1 MIDRYNV
8 EAISQIWKDESKFS
22 YYLKTELALL
32 ESLEQHFIIPKNI
45 VNKIK
50 NVTINIQRIHDIEKT
65 TQHDVIAF
73 CSSIT
78 EQLPVEYARFFHFGV
93 TSSDIIDTSHALMIR
108 DSLNIIMEAIRKLKT
123 TLKLIIDLSSDI
135 ICLGRSHGI
144 NAEPMIM
151 GQKFLSFYAELIRR
165 EKDYQNIITELTGK
179 FSGAVGNYTI
189 LNTKIEE
196 TALNNL
202 NLKTEIVSSQVIPR
216 DHYAR
221 LIANGAILSGLFERI
236 ATELRLLQHSDVD
249 EVKEGFAEGQKGSST
264 MPHKKN
270 PISAEN
276 IAGLARVIRSHMQP
290 AIENCALWHER
301 DISHSSVERI
311 ILPDHFG
318 LIVYSLERLN
328 KLLTGLVF
336 DREKIEAKVKNS
348 FQSFSSL
355 VLHQLIL
362 FNSGISRDELY
373 HKVQKCFMV
382 SQSREQL
389 IAELEIE
396 LKGLDHQVSTW
407 LNNDQIKDFY
417 LTRFQEVKHRVFA
430 H

>member
-8 EAISQIWKDESKFS
+8 EAISQIWEEESKFS

-32 ESLEQHFIIPKNI
+32 ESLEQHFIIPINI
-45 VNKIK
+45 VDKIK
-50 NVTINIQRIHDIEKT
+50 NVKINIQRIHDIEKT

-78 EQLPVEYARFFHFGV
+78 EQLPIEYARFFHFGV

-108 DSLNIIMEAIRKLKT
+108 DSLNIIMEAIKKLKT

-165 EKDYQNIITELTGK
+165 EKDYQNIISELTGK

-249 EVKEGFAEGQKGSST
+249 EVKEGFGEGQKGSST

-348 FQSFSSL
+348 FHSFSSL

-362 FNSGISRDELY
+362 LNSGISRDELY

-417 LTRFQEVKHRVFA
+417 LTRFQEVKSRLFA
-430 H
+430 R

>member
-1 MIDRYNV
+1 
-8 EAISQIWKDESKFS
+8 
-22 YYLKTELALL
+22 
-32 ESLEQHFIIPKNI
+32 
-45 VNKIK
+45 
-50 NVTINIQRIHDIEKT
+50 
-65 TQHDVIAF
+65 
-73 CSSIT
+73 
-78 EQLPVEYARFFHFGV
+78 
-93 TSSDIIDTSHALMIR
+93 
-108 DSLNIIMEAIRKLKT
+108 MEAIKKLKT

-165 EKDYQNIITELTGK
+165 EKDYQNIISELTGK

-249 EVKEGFAEGQKGSST
+249 EVKEGFGEGQKGSST

-348 FQSFSSL
+348 FHSFSSL

-362 FNSGISRDELY
+362 LNSGISRDELY

-417 LTRFQEVKHRVFA
+417 LTRFQEVKSRLFA
-430 H
+430 R